1 MLKIMKYLKKSAV
14 SVVAIIILLL
24 IQALCDISLP
34 DYTSKIVNVGIQQ
47 GGIENAV
54 PEVIKEN
61 ELKRLLMFVDNDD
74 KDTVEDAYTLVKSG
88 DTSDENYDE
97 YVEKYPKLETENV
110 YVLKEIDKEKNEKLN
125 EILGKPEMALLA
137 IEKDGEESKKIKE
150 GILKMM
156 PPQAA
161 MVMKDKSL
169 IEIMKTMSEEQLDS
183 IRKEMFKKFD
193 SMPDSIITQS
203 AIAYV
208 NNEYKSIGIDLDN
221 LQNKYIL
228 KSGGQMLGIAILSM
242 FVTIIVT
249 YLAAKVAA
257 TLGKI
262 LRNNVYE
269 KVMSFSN
276 EEMKKFSTASLITR
290 STNDIQQIQ
299 MMMVMILRF
308 IFYAPMMAMMG
319 IFKVI
324 NTNVS
329 MSWII
334 GVAVLCIVFLLGILF
349 TFVMPK
355 FKLVQDLVDRL
366 NLVSREIITGIM
378 PIRAFSNQ
386 KHEEERFDKANG
398 DLTKVNIF
406 VNRIMSCM
414 MPAMMLV
421 MNLIAVL
428 IVYKGTYSI
437 DAGTMQVGDMM
448 AFIQYT
454 MQIIMSFLVIA
465 MMSVMIPRASVSAGR
480 ICEVIET
487 EPTIEDP
494 KNAKEFSGN
503 KKGVVEFKNV
513 SFKYPD
519 AEEEILSD
527 ISFTAKPGE
536 TTAFIGSTGSG
547 KSTLINLIPRFF
559 DVTEGQILVDGV
571 DIREVTQKN
580 LREKIGYV
588 PQKGILF
595 TGTIASNL
603 RYGNPDA
610 TDEEIR
616 EAAEIAQATEFID
629 SKPEGFDTKIAQ
641 GGTNVSGGQ
650 KQRLSIARA
659 IAKNPE
665 IYIFDDSFSALDLKT
680 DAALRKALKKKTG
693 NSTVLIVAQRIST
706 ILHAEQIIVLDE
718 GKVIGKGTHEELLKT
733 CEVYK
738 QIALSQLSKE
748 ELGNE

>member
-74 KDTVEDAYTLVKSG
+74 KDAVEDAYTLVKSG

-110 YVLKEIDKEKNEKLN
+110 YVLEEIDKEKNEKLN

-150 GILKMM
+150 NILKMM

-169 IEIMKTMSEEQLDS
+169 IEIMETMPEEQLDS
-183 IRKEMFKKFD
+183 MRKEMFKKFD

-228 KSGGQMLGIAILSM
+228 KSGAQMLGIAILSM

-398 DLTKVNIF
+398 DLTMVNIF

-437 DAGTMQVGDMM
+437 DSGTMQVGDMM

-571 DIREVTQKN
+571 DIREVTQKD
-580 LREKIGYV
+580 LRDKIGYV

-610 TDEEIR
+610 TDEQIR

-693 NSTVLIVAQRIST
+693 DSTVLIVAQRIST

-718 GKVIGKGTHEELLKT
+718 GKVIGKGTHEELLKN